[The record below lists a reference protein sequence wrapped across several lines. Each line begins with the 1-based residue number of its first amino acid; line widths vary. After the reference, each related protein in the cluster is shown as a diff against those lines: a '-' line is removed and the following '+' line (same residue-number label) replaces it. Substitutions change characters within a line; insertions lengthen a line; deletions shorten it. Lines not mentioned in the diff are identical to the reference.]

1 MTTTIL
7 SRIVRSES
15 KNRKVAD
22 SHEAFLFFYP
32 LITILDKMVVVM
44 MNFNLQAI

>member
-7 SRIVRSES
+7 SRIVSGEP

-22 SHEAFLFFYP
+22 SLEAFLFFYP
-32 LITILDKMVVVM
+32 LLTILDKMVVVM
-44 MNFNLQAI
+44 MNFNLQTI